1 MVTVLN
7 LLTYT
12 LHSWKEGTEG
22 QLLGAGPLSWV
33 ARADEAMKSL
43 AGFLERKAGW
53 KPTKK
58 K

>member
-1 MVTVLN
+1 M
-7 LLTYT
+7 
-12 LHSWKEGTEG
+12 
-22 QLLGAGPLSWV
+22 GAGPLSWV